1 MNSQSRHRS
10 IRIRTAISDGS
21 SAPRKAGMRITLGVT
36 GGVAAYKAAEL
47 VRRLQQDGFTVQ
59 VVMTR
64 SAREFVTP
72 LTFASL
78 SGQKV
83 ITDLFGDS
91 SGGEANLES
100 AIEHIAVAQRTD
112 LLLVAPATADIIAK
126 FARGIADD
134 FLTTLYLA
142 STAPVVVAPAM
153 NVNMW
158 NHTATQENVEMLR
171 ARGVKIVDPAEGYLA
186 CGMIGAGRLAGQ
198 DDIVAAV
205 REVLKTQR
213 DLDGETVLITAGP
226 TCEDLDPVRYLTN
239 CSSGKMGYAVGGA
252 AALRGATGMLDRRP
266 VDLEVPAR
274 VQRVDVRTAREMHN
288 AVVERIADSSVAILA
303 AAVADYRPVEQHAK
317 KIKKGNAPL
326 TISLEP
332 TTDILAE
339 AARNKGQ
346 RIIVGFA
353 AETDH
358 VAENARKKLAAK
370 NADLIVANDV
380 TAEGAGFDHD
390 TNIVTLFSRDGRD
403 LALPKMSKSEVAQ
416 RILDEVVRLRS
427 VLDTTAALKRSG
439 V

>member
-1 MNSQSRHRS
+1 
-10 IRIRTAISDGS
+10 
-21 SAPRKAGMRITLGVT
+21 MRITLGVT

-47 VRRLQQDGFTVQ
+47 LRLLQQDGFTVQ

-64 SAREFVTP
+64 RAREFVTP
-72 LTFASL
+72 LTFAAL

-83 ITDLFGDS
+83 ITDLFEKS
-91 SGGEANLES
+91 SAGEANVES

-112 LLLVAPATADIIAK
+112 LLLVAPATADILAK

-142 STAPVVVAPAM
+142 TSAPVVVAPAM

-158 NHTATQENVEMLR
+158 NHAATQENVETLR
-171 ARGVKIVDPAEGYLA
+171 SRGVKVVNPDEGYLA
-186 CGMIGAGRLAGQ
+186 CGMTGAGRLAGQ
-198 DDIVAAV
+198 QEIVAAV
-205 REVLKTQR
+205 REILHAQK
-213 DLDGETVLITAGP
+213 DLQGQTILITAGP

-239 CSSGKMGYAVGGA
+239 RSSGKMGYAVAEA
-252 AALRGATGMLDRRP
+252 AARRGARVILVSGPVNLDTPPGVER
-266 VDLEVPAR
+266 L
-274 VQRVDVRTAREMHN
+274 DVRTAEQMHR
-288 AVVERIADSSVAILA
+288 AVTQKLPDSSIAIFA
-303 AAVADYRPVEQHAK
+303 AAVADYRPVETVGE
-317 KIKKGNAPL
+317 KIKRNKEPL
-326 TISLEP
+326 TICLEP
-332 TTDILAE
+332 TPDILAE
-339 AARNKGQ
+339 AAQTKGD
-346 RIIVGFA
+346 RLIVGFA

-403 LALPKMSKSEVAQ
+403 LALPRLSKSEVAQ
-416 RILDEVVRLRS
+416 RILDEVLRLRS
-427 VLDTTAALKRSG
+427 ALRDKTQSHRSA

>member
-1 MNSQSRHRS
+1 
-10 IRIRTAISDGS
+10 
-21 SAPRKAGMRITLGVT
+21 MRITLGVT

-64 SAREFVTP
+64 GAREFVTP
-72 LTFASL
+72 LTFAAL

-83 ITDLFGDS
+83 ITDLFAE

-112 LLLVAPATADIIAK
+112 LLLVAPATADILAK

-158 NHTATQENVEMLR
+158 NHAATQENVEMLR
-171 ARGVKIVDPAEGYLA
+171 ARGVKIVDPDEGYLA
-186 CGMIGAGRLAGQ
+186 CGMTGAGRLAGQ
-198 DDIVAAV
+198 EMIVAAV
-205 REVLKTQR
+205 HEAVHIAR
-213 DLDGETVLITAGP
+213 DLAGETVLVTAGP
-226 TCEDLDPVRYLTN
+226 TREDLDPVRYFTN
-239 CSSGKMGYAVGGA
+239 RSSGKMGYAVAEA
-252 AALRGATGMLDRRP
+252 AARRGARVTLVSGP
-266 VDLEVPAR
+266 TSLETPSGVER
-274 VQRVDVRTAREMHN
+274 IDVRTAEEMQR
-288 AVVERIADSSVAILA
+288 AVTDKFPACSIAIFT
-303 AAVADYRPVEQHAK
+303 AAVADYRPAERTAQKMKRAK
-317 KIKKGNAPL
+317 DSL
-326 TISLEP
+326 TITLEP
-332 TTDILAE
+332 TPDILAS
-339 AARNKGQ
+339 AARDKGD
-346 RIIVGFA
+346 RLVVGFA

-380 TAEGAGFDHD
+380 TAEGAGFDTD
-390 TNIVTLFSRDGRD
+390 TNVVTLFSRDGRD
-403 LALPKMSKSEVAQ
+403 LALPRMTKAEVAQ
-416 RILDEVVRLRS
+416 HILDEVLRLRAFLRHAHAS
-427 VLDTTAALKRSG
+427 VPSQRSA